1 MGRFTKK
8 SLLPA
13 AISPFPILPNMKA
26 SFQPCIIEKA
36 QHFRVRLFVVAGSG
50 EISNFE
56 CVKDLAKVV
65 DYLSNEI
72 GDEFLLKY

>member
-1 MGRFTKK
+1 MSLFRGDSTNILKK
-8 SLLPA
+8 GLPVKNDEE
-13 AISPFPILPNMKA
+13 SCF
-26 SFQPCIIEKA
+26 
-36 QHFRVRLFVVAGSG
+36 VAGSG

-56 CVKDLAKVV
+56 LVKDLAKVV